1 MKLLHIAA
9 MQLKIVMRRCE
20 SEGEGSRHQ
29 QIIFYYD
36 RVCVELILD
45 SKNNNLLRLQ
55 IAHGYRQQQKNG
67 EKRGGQGLPS

>member
-1 MKLLHIAA
+1 MKE
-9 MQLKIVMRRCE
+9 RR
-20 SEGEGSRHQ
+20 SRNQ

-45 SKNNNLLRLQ
+45 SKNHNNLLRLQ

-67 EKRGGQGLPS
+67 EKRGGKDCRRDRYWGRWSFLVAMDES